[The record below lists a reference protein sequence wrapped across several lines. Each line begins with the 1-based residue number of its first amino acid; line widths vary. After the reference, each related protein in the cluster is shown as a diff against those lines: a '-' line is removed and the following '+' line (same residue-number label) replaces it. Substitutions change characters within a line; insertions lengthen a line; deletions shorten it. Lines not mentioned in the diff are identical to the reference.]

1 MMPGEDE
8 ELPQHASKGTLK
20 AKPSEFDTPVASKE
34 EKARCLRLGVEHMRA
49 STDRERGVAGLATGI
64 DVHATMWSGWRRLM
78 TDHMSMTWMR
88 SMQRIGESVAAV
100 FEREKTAGLSTGDD
114 PVPTCSDDDMTC
126 DRPLLTAQR
135 DRKYHPPARKVGSR
149 RLKMARGITVD
160 SGAADN
166 VMPRST
172 LRRWMKVR
180 QSEASRAGVHYVAAN
195 GARIAN
201 EGEADFA
208 FQDKDGKRH
217 SWVFQ
222 VADVNKVLAS
232 VSAMVDAG
240 HRVVFDRDDVT
251 GTDLSFITCKATGES
266 IKMRRDRNVW
276 TIDAF
281 VDEDSDFS
289 RQE

>member
-1 MMPGEDE
+1 
-8 ELPQHASKGTLK
+8 
-20 AKPSEFDTPVASKE
+20 
-34 EKARCLRLGVEHMRA
+34 
-49 STDRERGVAGLATGI
+49 
-64 DVHATMWSGWRRLM
+64 M
-78 TDHMSMTWMR
+78 T
-88 SMQRIGESVAAV
+88 
-100 FEREKTAGLSTGDD
+100 STGDD
-114 PVPTCSDDDMTC
+114 PVPTCSDDDILC
-126 DRPLLTAQR
+126 DRPILTMQR
-135 DRKYHPPARKVGSR
+135 DRKSHPPARKVGSR

-172 LRRWMKVR
+172 LRKWMKVR

-240 HRVVFDRDDVT
+240 HRVVFDRDEVT

>member
-1 MMPGEDE
+1 VLTSAGD
-8 ELPQHASKGTLK
+8 A
-20 AKPSEFDTPVASKE
+20 AKE
-34 EKARCLRLGVEHMRA
+34 EKAKCLRLGVEHMRA
-49 STDRERGVAGLATGI
+49 STAKERGVAGLATGI

-114 PVPTCSDDDMTC
+114 PVPTCSDEDITC

-240 HRVVFDRDDVT
+240 HRVVFDRDEVT

>member
-8 ELPQHASKGTLK
+8 ELNEHAIKGTLK
-20 AKPSEFDTPVASKE
+20 AKPSEFDAQAASKE
-34 EKARCLRLGVEHMRA
+34 EKARCLRLGVEHIRA
-49 STDRERGVAGLATGI
+49 STAKERGVAGLATGI

-78 TDHMSMTWMR
+78 TDHMNVAWMR
-88 SMQRIGESVAAV
+88 SMQRIGHSVAAV
-100 FEREKTAGLSTGDD
+100 FDREKAAGLCTSDD
-114 PVPTCSDDDMTC
+114 SVPACSDDDITC
-126 DRPLLTAQR
+126 GRSLLTIQR
-135 DRKYHPPARKVGSR
+135 DAKPRRPARKVGSR
-149 RLKMARGITVD
+149 RLRMARGITVD

-172 LRRWMKVR
+172 LRKWMKVR

-208 FQDKDGKRH
+208 FQGKEGKH
-217 SWVFQ
+217 PSWVFQ
-222 VADVNKVLAS
+222 VADVNQGPAS

-240 HRVVFDRDDVT
+240 NRVVFDRDDKT
-251 GTDLSFITCKATGES
+251 GTDLSFITRKSTGES
-266 IKMRRDRNVW
+266 IKMRTDRNVW

-281 VDEDSDFS
+281 VDEDADFS
-289 RQE
+289 RPE